1 MLKKKSHPVKYIKTV
16 NISNKLSSNFGNYST
31 VSNDSMIIK
40 TNSNT
45 KSRFLLT
52 DSKKKNLLK
61 LNDKSSGFK
70 RKFNYSTKS
79 TWACEKRT
87 INRFNDYFSYIKE
100 KKKNKENK
108 EKVSKENQVTL
119 FFNNSFLNNYY
130 NNINISR
137 IKINKNCLQLND
149 GYNPTHDYYKV
160 VKNEKSLLSA
170 FMSQTKNNFNN
181 SYKIIY
187 SSPDSRKRKYILKC
201 FDSIKNN
208 KNKNI
213 DTKNSIKNIAMKEIF
228 KNTNKIIKKKKNN
241 HKNTSVKNN
250 PVLIIPSSINM
261 KSFFTRSYK
270 MNIKTMKLADNISKE
285 NEYKVLENN
294 KDRFVKSAFYR
305 NNHFFKTV
313 PKTIQD
319 IDKDNNLDCSKE
331 CSIELEQ

>member
-1 MLKKKSHPVKYIKTV
+1 MK
-16 NISNKLSSNFGNYST
+16 
-31 VSNDSMIIK
+31 D
-40 TNSNT
+40 
-45 KSRFLLT
+45 
-52 DSKKKNLLK
+52 
-61 LNDKSSGFK
+61 
-70 RKFNYSTKS
+70 
-79 TWACEKRT
+79 
-87 INRFNDYFSYIKE
+87 
-100 KKKNKENK
+100 KKKNKEN
-108 EKVSKENQVTL
+108 VSKENQVTL

-149 GYNPTHDYYKV
+149 EYNPNNDYYKI
-160 VKNEKSLLSA
+160 VKNEKSLVNA

-201 FDSIKNN
+201 FDSIKKN

-228 KNTNKIIKKKKNN
+228 KNTNKLIKKKKIN
-241 HKNTSVKNN
+241 HKNTSAKNN

-261 KSFFTRSYK
+261 KSFFTRSNK
-270 MNIKTMKLADNISKE
+270 INVKTMKMADNISKE
-285 NEYKVLENN
+285 SEYTNNENN
-294 KDRFVKSAFYR
+294 KNRSVKSAFYR

-319 IDKDNNLDCSKE
+319 IDKNNNLDCSKVS
-331 CSIELEQ
+331 SIEFEQ

>member
-1 MLKKKSHPVKYIKTV
+1 MLRKKSQPIKYIKTI
-16 NISNKLSSNFGNYST
+16 NISNRVSSNFGNYST
-31 VSNDSMIIK
+31 VSNDSVIIK

-52 DSKKKNLLK
+52 DSKKKNILNI
-61 LNDKSSGFK
+61 NDKKPGTN
-70 RKFNYSTKS
+70 RKFSYSTKS
-79 TWACEKRT
+79 TWACEKRA
-87 INRFNDYFSYIKE
+87 INRFNDYYFSYIKD
-100 KKKNKENK
+100 KKKNKENA
-108 EKVSKENQVTL
+108 SKENQVTL

-137 IKINKNCLQLND
+137 IKINKNCLQLKD
-149 GYNPTHDYYKV
+149 EYNPTHDYYKIA
-160 VKNEKSLLSA
+160 KNEKSLLNA

-201 FDSIKNN
+201 FDSIKKN

-213 DTKNSIKNIAMKEIF
+213 DAKNSIKNIAMKEIF

-241 HKNTSVKNN
+241 HKKNASAKNN

-261 KSFFTRSYK
+261 KPFFTRSNK
-270 MNIKTMKLADNISKE
+270 MNIQTMKLADNISKE
-285 NEYKVLENN
+285 ILE
-294 KDRFVKSAFYR
+294 RPVKSAFNR

-313 PKTIQD
+313 PKTNHD
-319 IDKDNNLDCSKE
+319 IEKDNNLDCSKVS
-331 CSIELEQ
+331 SIEFEQ

>member
-1 MLKKKSHPVKYIKTV
+1 MLKKKSQIIKYIKTV

-31 VSNDSMIIK
+31 VSNDSAIIK

-52 DSKKKNLLK
+52 NSKKKNIIN
-61 LNDKSSGFK
+61 LNEKKPEFQ

-79 TWACEKRT
+79 TWACEKRA
-87 INRFNDYFSYIKE
+87 INRFNDYFSYIKD
-100 KKKNKENK
+100 KKQNK

-137 IKINKNCLQLND
+137 IKINKNHLQVKD
-149 GYNPTHDYYKV
+149 EYNPNHDYCKIV
-160 VKNEKSLLSA
+160 NNEKSLVNA

-201 FDSIKNN
+201 FDSIKKY

-213 DTKNSIKNIAMKEIF
+213 DNKNSIQNIVMKEIF
-228 KNTNKIIKKKKNN
+228 KNSNKIIKKKKNN
-241 HKNTSVKNN
+241 FINISTKNN
-250 PVLIIPSSINM
+250 PVLIIPSTINM
-261 KSFFTRSYK
+261 KSFFTRGYK
-270 MNIKTMKLADNISKE
+270 MNVKTLKMADNISKE
-285 NEYKVLENN
+285 NSYKVLENN
-294 KDRFVKSAFYR
+294 KERLVKSAFYR

-313 PKTIQD
+313 PKTNQD
-319 IDKDNNLDCSKE
+319 IDKDVNLDCSKVS
-331 CSIELEQ
+331 SIDFEQ

>member
-1 MLKKKSHPVKYIKTV
+1 MLKKKSQPIKYIKTV
-16 NISNKLSSNFGNYST
+16 NISNQLSSNFGNYST
-31 VSNDSMIIK
+31 VSNDSVIIK

-52 DSKKKNLLK
+52 DSKKKNI
-61 LNDKSSGFK
+61 LNLTDKKPGFQ

-79 TWACEKRT
+79 TWACEKRA
-87 INRFNDYFSYIKE
+87 INRFNDYFSYMKD
-100 KKKNKENK
+100 KKKNKEN
-108 EKVSKENQVTL
+108 VSKENQVTL

-149 GYNPTHDYYKV
+149 EYNPNNDYYKI
-160 VKNEKSLLSA
+160 VKNEKSLVNA

-201 FDSIKNN
+201 FDSIKKN

-228 KNTNKIIKKKKNN
+228 KNTNKLIKKKKIN
-241 HKNTSVKNN
+241 HKNTSAKNN

-261 KSFFTRSYK
+261 KSFFTRSNK
-270 MNIKTMKLADNISKE
+270 INVKTMKMADNISKE
-285 NEYKVLENN
+285 NEYKHIENN
-294 KDRFVKSAFYR
+294 KNRSVKSAFYR
-305 NNHFFKTV
+305 NNPFFKTV

-319 IDKDNNLDCSKE
+319 IDKNNNLDCSKVS
-331 CSIELEQ
+331 SIEFEQ